1 MIELI
6 ADILFITYLIILL
19 IIAYKGFN
27 ISLLYKDN
35 KYGLIVI
42 SIVLI
47 YIVSAILTFLVII
60 YTPYILGFDVSFS
73 NYPKFVIA
81 TQLVIS
87 TTLAFFVASRAMK
100 ITIDYFIKEGL
111 LFKQV

>member
-60 YTPYILGFDVSFS
+60 YTPYKLGFNASVS
-73 NYPKFVIA
+73 NYSKFVIA
-81 TQLVIS
+81 MQLVIS
-87 TTLAFFVASRAMK
+87 STLAFLYPQES
-100 ITIDYFIKEGL
+100 
-111 LFKQV
+111 